1 MANSPTMCQLYVALA
16 IETVRLKDPQ
26 LAGPTEA
33 SVLDAFGD
41 LQNRLSLANLQIA
54 PEKVQTQITYLYLG
68 H

>member
-1 MANSPTMCQLYVALA
+1 MCQLYVALA